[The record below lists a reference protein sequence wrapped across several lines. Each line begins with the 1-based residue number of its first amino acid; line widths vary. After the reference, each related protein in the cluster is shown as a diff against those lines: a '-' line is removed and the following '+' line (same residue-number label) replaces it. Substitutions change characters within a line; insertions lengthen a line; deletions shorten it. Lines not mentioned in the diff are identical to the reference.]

1 MASWQHHLR
10 RWADAGLVDSQ
21 TVARIQ
27 EFEAAQGES
36 PNGGGGLRWP
46 VVVALSLGGVLLGA
60 GVLLFVNAHWEELGP
75 GARLALVLAAL
86 GGFHLGGA
94 FTSAGFPGLA
104 TTLHAL
110 GTVALGGAIAMTGQ
124 IFHIEEHWPNAI
136 LLWAVGAA
144 AGVLLLRTWPQ
155 VAALA
160 LLAPAW
166 VVAEMSERL
175 SSPGMASALLLLA
188 LSFAYMSAARPHGNR
203 TWRVC
208 LNVIGSVSVLVCA
221 VIVPLLYNARVDM
234 TAARLILPAGAGALL
249 GFLLRRELWWPNAV
263 AAVWALLY
271 TVLGDSRH
279 ELLLYGWAGVGAVG
293 MVAWGLLDRRAERIN
308 VGMAGF
314 GVTVLFFYFSN
325 VLTTLDRSFALI
337 LLGVLFLA
345 GGWGMEKLRRR
356 LVARVRD
363 RRSGL

>member
-10 RWADAGLVDSQ
+10 RWADAGLVDPE
-21 TVARIQ
+21 TITRIEQ
-27 EFEAAQGES
+27 FEANRGDSAAGAV
-36 PNGGGGLRWP
+36 GLRWP

-75 GARLALVLAAL
+75 GSRLALILAAL

-94 FTSAGFPGLA
+94 FTAASFPALA

-136 LLWAVGAA
+136 LLWAVGAG

-175 SSPGMASALLLLA
+175 PASGMASALLLLS
-188 LSFAYMSAARPHGNR
+188 LCFAYMSAARPQGNR

-208 LNVIGSVSVLVCA
+208 LNVIGTVAVLVCA
-221 VIVPLLYNARVDM
+221 VMVPLLQNSRVDI
-234 TAARLILPAGAGALL
+234 TPARLILPAAAGVAV
-249 GFLLRRELWWPNAV
+249 GCLLRRELWWPNAL
-263 AAVWALLY
+263 AAIWALLH
-271 TVLGDSRH
+271 TVFGDTRH
-279 ELLLYGWAGVGAVG
+279 ELLLYSWAGLGAVG
-293 MVAWGLLDRRAERIN
+293 MVAWGLYDRRVERIN

-314 GVTVLFFYFSN
+314 GMTVLFFYFSN
-325 VLTTLDRSFALI
+325 VLTALDRSLALI
-337 LLGVLFLA
+337 LLGILFLA

-356 LVARVRD
+356 LVAHVRGG
-363 RRSGL
+363 SPAL